1 MRGMLAGMM
10 MLAGAARAEGWQVL
24 DGPAIRAAL
33 EMKDLRFPDGTEQL
47 FFLGGITRF
56 SHGWPNEGRWKV
68 VGDQYCSQWPPARDW
83 ACYAVWSSAA
93 TGRVRFEGADHRV
106 TEGTVMGEAKWP

>member
-1 MRGMLAGMM
+1 VRRIKAGVVA
-10 MLAGAARAEGWQVL
+10 LLPAVAGAGDWQRL

-33 EMKDLRFPDGTEQL
+33 EMKDVRYADGSEQL

-68 VGDQYCSQWPPARDW
+68 AGDQYCALWPPAQDW
-83 ACYAVWSSAA
+83 GCYDVARGAD
-93 TGRVRFEGADHRV
+93 GRLRFEGPDHRV
-106 TEGTVMGEAKWP
+106 MVGEVMGAAKWP